1 MRQKGFT
8 LIELLVALAVG
19 GILIWGIVVT
29 IHNVT
34 WGTSRTNSQVVALT
48 DVHQAA
54 LRLKKDL
61 QMAQS
66 ADLPLDGTTVTLSP
80 GGDTVTLEWFDYTSF
95 VEEENK
101 DHSSLYELSGNGEL
115 RRTYDE
121 TTSIVGR
128 NITYVDITQDGRV
141 IKVVIT
147 ATEGDATPRRPVLNQ
162 SQRIVHCRFRIE
174 LHRLDLDLTGL
185 DLGQVQNIVDQFQ

>member
-8 LIELLVALAVG
+8 LVELLVALAVG

-66 ADLPLDGTTVTLSP
+66 TDLPLDGSTVTLSP
-80 GGDTVTLEWFDYTSF
+80 GGDTVTLEWTDYTTKF
-95 VEEENK
+95 GPDDEPLPPQEY
-101 DHSSLYELSGNGEL
+101 SSGYQLSGSEL
-115 RRTYDE
+115 HRTYDG

-128 NITYVDITQDGRV
+128 NITSVAITWDTRVAEDGRV
-141 IKVVIT
+141 INVVNVVIT
-147 ATEGDATPRRPVLNQ
+147 ATKGEVTPRTETLEFSVYLRG
-162 SQRIVHCRFRIE
+162 E
-174 LHRLDLDLTGL
+174 GLT
-185 DLGQVQNIVDQFQ
+185 Q

>member
-19 GILIWGIVVT
+19 GLVIMSALGVIYQVM
-29 IHNVT
+29 

-61 QMAQS
+61 VMAQLGEGDFPS
-66 ADLPLDGTTVTLSP
+66 DGTTVITLTP
-80 GGDTVTLEWFDYTSF
+80 GGPTATLGWTDYTSF
-95 VEEENK
+95 EEEENK
-101 DHSSLYELSGNGEL
+101 DHSSAYNLLSDGVL
-115 RRTYDE
+115 QRTYDE

-128 NITYVDITQDGRV
+128 NITSVDFTQDGRV
-141 IKVVIT
+141 INVVIT
-147 ATEGDATPRRPVLNQ
+147 ATEGDVTPRSETLEFSVYLRTLG
-162 SQRIVHCRFRIE
+162 IE
-174 LHRLDLDLTGL
+174 
-185 DLGQVQNIVDQFQ
+185 